1 MPSYLITGASRGLG
15 FEFLRQLSNNSKNTV
30 IGLVRDKKT
39 ADDKVAKELNRPN
52 VHIVEADINNYDTL
66 KASADEVSRILGGKL
81 DYLIANAAL
90 MSQWSAF
97 DPLGALGGEP
107 QKLSQDILDTF
118 STNVLGNIHLFNV
131 YVPLLK
137 KGDGK
142 KVLTITSGAG
152 DIELVNQIGYSG
164 GAPYAISKAAMNMV
178 TAKYNAQYA
187 PDGILFFGISPGVVN
202 TSEGNVEPTPE
213 QLEGIA
219 EMVKRF
225 QIHEPNFNS
234 FLTPEESVKTVLSIF
249 DKASLKDGY
258 GGGFVSHLGKG
269 EKWL

>member
-1 MPSYLITGASRGLG
+1 
-15 FEFLRQLSNNSKNTV
+15 
-30 IGLVRDKKT
+30 
-39 ADDKVAKELNRPN
+39 
-52 VHIVEADINNYDTL
+52 
-66 KASADEVSRILGGKL
+66 
-81 DYLIANAAL
+81 
-90 MSQWSAF
+90 
-97 DPLGALGGEP
+97 
-107 QKLSQDILDTF
+107 
-118 STNVLGNIHLFNV
+118 
-131 YVPLLK
+131 
-137 KGDGK
+137 
-142 KVLTITSGAG
+142 
-152 DIELVNQIGYSG
+152 
-164 GAPYAISKAAMNMV
+164 MNMV

-187 PDGILFFGISPGVVN
+187 PEGILFFGISPGVVN
-202 TSEGNVEPTPE
+202 TSEGNVGMFMPILMVSVMETPSHISTEPTPE